1 MPDCPAVTEPT
12 SAASIVDR
20 FPGVGHDGWARF
32 DGPAGTQM
40 VDTAIEAMA
49 QFSASGDNGC
59 GGGYFAASAA
69 CDEVQATARTTV
81 GNLLGAPAEAIWF
94 GPNMT
99 TMTLAFTRAVARDW
113 QPGDRIVCTQLDH
126 DADVTSWRLAA
137 EDRGAEVVVAPI
149 DPRTGRLPTEAVLE
163 LLDERVRWVAV
174 SGASNL
180 LGSMPD
186 LPALARAVHAA
197 GARLF
202 VDAVALAVH
211 RPIDVAAIGC
221 DALVTSVYK
230 WYGPHAAAMYVE
242 PTLLR
247 TMRPYKLTASG
258 DDGPS
263 RLETGMPSY
272 EALAGVTAAG
282 RFLLDEGMEH
292 LAAAEESVFRPLL
305 EGLVGISG
313 VTVWG
318 PHDLADRVPTV
329 AFTLD
334 GWAPADVA
342 RALAAEKIAVWSGH
356 NYALGPVE
364 ALGLMASG
372 GVVRAG
378 VVRYVT
384 EDDVARLL
392 AAVERLAGKS

>member
-1 MPDCPAVTEPT
+1 MSAGEPAGTLVG
-12 SAASIVDR
+12 R
-20 FPGVGHDGWARF
+20 FPGAARDGWARF

-40 VDTAIEAMA
+40 LDTAIEAMA
-49 QFSASGDNGC
+49 AFSASGDNGC
-59 GGGYFAASAA
+59 GGGYFAASLA
-69 CDEVQATARTTV
+69 CEEVQAAARATV
-81 GNLLGAPAEAIWF
+81 GALLGAPPDSIWF

-99 TMTLAFTRAVARDW
+99 TMTLAFTRSLARDW
-113 QPGDRIVCTQLDH
+113 GPGDRIVCTQLDH

-137 EDRGAEVVVAPI
+137 ADRGAEVVVAPI
-149 DPRTGRLPTEAVLE
+149 DPRTGRLPTESVLE

-174 SGASNL
+174 AGASNL
-180 LGSMPD
+180 LGTMPD
-186 LPALARAVHAA
+186 LPGIARAVHAA

-211 RPIDVAAIGC
+211 RPVDVTAIGC
-221 DALVTSVYK
+221 DALVTSAYK

-242 PTLLR
+242 PELLR

-263 RLETGMPSY
+263 RLETGMPSF
-272 EALAGVTAAG
+272 EALAGVTAAA
-282 RFLLDEGMEH
+282 RFLLDEGMDH
-292 LAAAEESVFRPLL
+292 LAASEASVFAPLL
-305 EGLVGISG
+305 DGLVAIPG

-318 PHDLADRVPTV
+318 PHELVDRAPTV
-329 AFTLD
+329 SFTVE
-334 GWAPADVA
+334 GRAPAEVA
-342 RALAAEKIAVWSGH
+342 RALADERIAVWSGH

-364 ALGLMASG
+364 ALGLMDSG

-384 EDDVARLL
+384 DDDVGRLL
-392 AAVERLAGKS
+392 TAVERLAPR

>member
-1 MPDCPAVTEPT
+1 MAEP
-12 SAASIVDR
+12 SAAIVGR
-20 FPGVGHDGWARF
+20 FPGVGRDGWARF

-49 QFSASGDNGC
+49 TFSASGDNGC
-59 GGGYFAASAA
+59 GGGFFAASAA
-69 CDEVQATARTTV
+69 CDAVQDSAREVV
-81 GNLLGAPAEAIWF
+81 GRLLGAPPTSVWF

-99 TMTLAFTRAVARDW
+99 TMTLAFTRAVAREW

-137 EDRGAEVVVAPI
+137 EDRGAEVVLAPI
-149 DPRTGRLPTEAVLE
+149 DPRTGRLPTEAVLD

-174 SGASNL
+174 CGASNL
-180 LGSMPD
+180 LGSIPD
-186 LPALARAVHAA
+186 LAAIARATHAA

-202 VDAVALAVH
+202 VDAVALTVH
-211 RPIDVAAIGC
+211 RSIDVGAIGC

-242 PTLLR
+242 PELLAG
-247 TMRPYKLTASG
+247 MRPYKLTASG
-258 DDGPS
+258 DEGPS
-263 RLETGMPSY
+263 RMETGMPSY
-272 EALAGVTAAG
+272 EALAGVVEAG
-282 RFLLDEGMEH
+282 RFLLDQGMDQV
-292 LAAAEESVFRPLL
+292 AAAEEAVFGPLL
-305 EGLVGISG
+305 DGLMSIPG

-318 PHDLADRVPTV
+318 PHDLVDRAPTV
-329 AFTLD
+329 AFTVA
-334 GWAPADVA
+334 GHSPVEVA
-342 RALAAEKIAVWSGH
+342 RALAADKIAVWSGH

-364 ALGLMASG
+364 ALGLMSTG

-384 EDDVARLL
+384 DDDVARLL
-392 AAVERLAGKS
+392 AAVERLAG

>member
-1 MPDCPAVTEPT
+1 VIAPEP
-12 SAASIVDR
+12 AASSPSLVER
-20 FPGVGHDGWARF
+20 FPGVGRDGWARF

-49 QFSASGDNGC
+49 TFSASGENGC
-59 GGGYFAASAA
+59 GGGAFAASAA
-69 CDEVQATARTTV
+69 CDRVQATARATV
-81 GNLLGAPAEAIWF
+81 GELLGAPAEGIWF

-99 TMTLAFTRAVARDW
+99 TMTLAFTRALAREW
-113 QPGDRIVCTQLDH
+113 GPGDRIVCTQLDH

-163 LLDERVRWVAV
+163 LLERVRWVAV

-186 LPALARAVHAA
+186 LPALARATHAV

-211 RPIDVAAIGC
+211 RRIDVAAIGC
-221 DALVTSVYK
+221 DALVTSAYK
-230 WYGPHAAAMYVE
+230 WYGPHAAAMYVDPE
-242 PTLLR
+242 LLR
-247 TMRPYKLTASG
+247 TIRPYKLAASS
-258 DDGPS
+258 DEGPS

-282 RFLLDEGMEH
+282 RFLLEQGMEGIS
-292 LAAAEESVFRPLL
+292 AAEEAVFGPLL
-305 EGLVGISG
+305 EGLLALPG

-318 PHDLADRVPTV
+318 PPDLDDRAPTV
-329 AFTLD
+329 AFTVD
-334 GWAPADVA
+334 RWAPADVA
-342 RALAAEKIAVWSGH
+342 QALAADRIAVWSGH

-364 ALGLMASG
+364 ALGLMESG

-378 VVRYVT
+378 VVRYVSH
-384 EDDVARLL
+384 DDVARLL
-392 AAVERLAGKS
+392 GAVERLVR

>member
-1 MPDCPAVTEPT
+1 MCARARPARTLVE
-12 SAASIVDR
+12 R
-20 FPGVGHDGWARF
+20 FPGVGRDGWARF

-40 VDTAIEAMA
+40 VDTAVEAMA
-49 QFSASGDNGC
+49 TFSGSGDNGC

-69 CDEVQATARTTV
+69 CEEVQATARATV
-81 GNLLGAPAEAIWF
+81 GTLLGAPAEAIWF

-99 TMTLAFTRAVARDW
+99 TMTLAFTRSLARSW
-113 QPGDRIVCTQLDH
+113 QPGDRILCTQLDH

-149 DPRTGRLPTEAVLE
+149 DPRTGRLPTESVLE

-174 SGASNL
+174 AGASNL
-180 LGSMPD
+180 LGTMPD
-186 LPALARAVHAA
+186 LPAIARAVHAA

-211 RPIDVAAIGC
+211 RAIDVAAIGC
-221 DALVTSVYK
+221 DALVTSAYK

-242 PTLLR
+242 PDLLR
-247 TMRPYKLTASG
+247 SMRPYKLTASG
-258 DDGPS
+258 DAGPS
-263 RLETGMPSY
+263 RLETGMPSF
-272 EALAGVTAAG
+272 EALTGVTAAA
-282 RFLLDEGMEH
+282 RFLLEEGMAEI
-292 LAAAEESVFRPLL
+292 AAAEAAVFQPLL
-305 EGLVGISG
+305 DGLVAIPG

-318 PHDLADRVPTV
+318 PHDLVDRVPTV
-329 AFTLD
+329 AFTVEGRTPD
-334 GWAPADVA
+334 EVA
-342 RALAAEKIAVWSGH
+342 RALAGERIAVWSGH

-364 ALGLMASG
+364 ALGLMTSG

-384 EDDVARLL
+384 DEDVARLL
-392 AAVERLAGKS
+392 AAVERLAPR